1 MKLDSN
7 KNEKQ
12 DEADTA
18 QNSCENRILQSHYI
32 SIYGMNIQD

>member
-1 MKLDSN
+1 MVLLMKLDSN

-18 QNSCENRILQSHYI
+18 QNSCENRIL
-32 SIYGMNIQD
+32 